1 MEKKT
6 IVLDGVEYFLIPKTN
21 KTKLPKAKSSQIKAI
36 NQNLIF
42 LSQSYVLY
50 YAKKL
55 ISNYYKA
62 DLEFGACWA

>member
-1 MEKKT
+1 MRFW
-6 IVLDGVEYFLIPKTN
+6 LLNIPKHN
-21 KTKLPKAKSSQIKAI
+21 YQKPESSPIKAI